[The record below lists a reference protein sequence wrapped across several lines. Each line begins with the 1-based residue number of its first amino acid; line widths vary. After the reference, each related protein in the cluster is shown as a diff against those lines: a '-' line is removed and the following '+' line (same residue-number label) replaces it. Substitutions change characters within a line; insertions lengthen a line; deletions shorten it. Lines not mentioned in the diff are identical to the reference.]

1 VSGEAARVDRATSGP
16 HFTIEG
22 DLCTGCGLCEERAPD
37 NLELASG
44 DDVARI
50 IRQPKTSE
58 EVEACTEAADYCPTG
73 GLRPDD
79 D

>member
-1 VSGEAARVDRATSGP
+1 MSGAAARAEQKTPDK

-44 DDVARI
+44 DEVARV
-50 IRQPKTSE
+50 IRQPETPE

-73 GLRPDD
+73 GLKPDD